1 MSIDVNNESDFE
13 VNELEIS
20 SQAQFVLR
28 SLHINPAAELS
39 VLLVDEIAMATLH
52 EKFMDEPGST
62 DVLSFPMDELRAGT
76 PDRVSEEGVLGD
88 VVLCPAV
95 AARQGEQA
103 DRPLRDGQEV
113 RNHRRRFHHRQRL
126 PDPENEHQAKG
137 REREVRGRNRKPRIN
152 SGLALTS
159 PPHSSPRGA
168 LLCIG
173 RLR

>member
-52 EKFMDEPGST
+52 EKFMDEPGPT

-88 VVLCPAV
+88 VVLCLSPIHI
-95 AARQGEQA
+95 
-103 DRPLRDGQEV
+103 LRL
-113 RNHRRRFHHRQRL
+113 RRI
-126 PDPENEHQAKG
+126 E
-137 REREVRGRNRKPRIN
+137 
-152 SGLALTS
+152 SGTS
-159 PPHSSPRGA
+159 PVTWYNIKEKKEKC
-168 LLCIG
+168 L
-173 RLR
+173 

>member
-39 VLLVDEIAMATLH
+39 VLLVDEIAMAILH

-76 PDRVSEEGVLGD
+76 SDKPSEEGILGD

-103 DRPLRDGQEV
+103 GHSMEVELRLLLTHGVLHLLGHDHEE
-113 RNHRRRFHHRQRL
+113 
-126 PDPENEHQAKG
+126 PDEHKVMFDLQAELLTQWENERNA
-137 REREVRGRNRKPRIN
+137 RGLK
-152 SGLALTS
+152 
-159 PPHSSPRGA
+159 
-168 LLCIG
+168 
-173 RLR
+173 